1 MGTGAGGRAGEKKRN
16 GQFELYLGSQFL
28 EAESTGYADG
38 ITAGEWQG
46 RKRRNPGG
54 LRFLI

>member
-28 EAESTGYADG
+28 EAESTGYAEGSLLGSGKDG
-38 ITAGEWQG
+38 KEEIQEGSG
-46 RKRRNPGG
+46 
-54 LRFLI
+54 F